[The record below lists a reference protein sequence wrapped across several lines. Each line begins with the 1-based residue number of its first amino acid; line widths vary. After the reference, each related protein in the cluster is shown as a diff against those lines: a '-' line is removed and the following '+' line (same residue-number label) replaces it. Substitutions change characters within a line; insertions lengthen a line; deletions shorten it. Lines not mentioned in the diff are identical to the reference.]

1 MNSVTFFEGSMNGK
15 TLNVPNEPPT
25 QIRIGSETYEL
36 QGFDE
41 FTWRY
46 EFKANEQKIKVRI
59 GRKTIELSREA
70 AAALIGALADAL
82 ATDTSEP
89 GAWEIELGID

>member
-1 MNSVTFFEGSMNGK
+1 MN
-15 TLNVPNEPPT
+15 
-25 QIRIGSETYEL
+25 
-36 QGFDE
+36 
-41 FTWRY
+41 
-46 EFKANEQKIKVRI
+46 NEQKIKVKI

-89 GAWEIELGID
+89 GAWEVELGVE

>member
-1 MNSVTFFEGSMNGK
+1 MNYVYFFGGAMDGK
-15 TLNVPNEPPT
+15 TLNVPNEPPA

-36 QGFDE
+36 QGYDE
-41 FTWRY
+41 YTWRY
-46 EFKANEQKIKVRI
+46 ELKTNEQKIKVRI

-82 ATDTSEP
+82 AADTSEP
-89 GAWEIELGID
+89 GAWEIEPGIE